1 MKNFSLD
8 RRGER
13 RSGPDVWFKMIS
25 WLSVIG
31 WILMVIAL
39 VLFDVAKPHMLTF
52 FDRFFH
58 VSAATVWDYQLTLYI
73 FFVMVAGFL
82 ISAIGL
88 LINARR
94 HRRKKDH
101 FSLSLMLLGIVSL
114 FGAVFYLLRFWRQY

>member
-1 MKNFSLD
+1 MKNFGYD

-13 RSGPDVWFKMIS
+13 RRGPDVWRKMIS

-31 WILMVIAL
+31 WILMLVAL
-39 VLFDVAKPHMLTF
+39 VLFDLAKPHMMTF

-58 VSAATVWDYQLTLYI
+58 VSGATVWNYQLTLYI
-73 FFVMVAGFL
+73 FFVMVAGFV
-82 ISAIGL
+82 ISVSGL

-101 FSLSLMLLGIVSL
+101 YSLSLMLLGIVSL
-114 FGAVFYLLRFWRQY
+114 LGAVYYMFRFWQQY